1 METVQVDMNDERDAG
16 TGRFA
21 QKYDDEEFFNALR
34 EHDGA
39 TGTATVA
46 DVVGC
51 PQRTAYH
58 HLDRLREENAVS
70 SQQIGGSTLW
80 LLVNESEVEA

>member
-1 METVQVDMNDERDAG
+1 METVQMDMNDERDAG
-16 TGRFA
+16 TGQFA

-39 TGTATVA
+39 AGTATVA

-58 HLDRLREENAVS
+58 HLDRLREEGLVS
-70 SQQIGGSTLW
+70 SQRIGGSMLW
-80 LLVNESEVEA
+80 LLANESEVEA

>member
-1 METVQVDMNDERDAG
+1 MNDERDAR
-16 TGRFA
+16 TGQFA
-21 QKYDDEEFFNALR
+21 AKYADEQFLGALR

-39 TGTATVA
+39 AGTAAVA
-46 DVVGC
+46 DAVGC

-80 LLVNESEVEA
+80 LLMNESESEVEA